1 MPGFLVRAFFWQSS
15 LPDARWWW
23 WWGAR
28 WWWRGWRRR
37 AWRRRRNTCFRSA
50 RNGPGYRHIRRYRH
64 PVALGVHALDIG
76 IVVLA
81 LSTYSRS
88 ARTIGT
94 DRTTHQQSCPGAGAN
109 ATMAANGGPGYCT
122 DCRADSGA
130 GYGRL
135 SGCIFSGLAT
145 DLHVGVLA
153 TVAIIFA
160 EALDGIATPRQ
171 NHDGRSGREDRTSPQ
186 KEGANNDR
194 GTSGDKFSLSHFH
207 FPGCGSTFCQPAG
220 QSLT

>member
-1 MPGFLVRAFFWQSS
+1 MPGFLVRAFFWQS
-15 LPDARWWW
+15 LPDARWWRRR
-23 WWGAR
+23 GAR
-28 WWWRGWRRR
+28 RWRWWRS
-37 AWRRRRNTCFRSA
+37 AWRRRRNACFRSA
-50 RNGPGYRHIRRYRH
+50 RNGPRHRHIRRHRY

-81 LSTYSRS
+81 LRANPRS
-88 ARTIGT
+88 ARAIDT

-109 ATMAANGGPGYCT
+109 ATMAANGSAGYCT

-130 GYGRL
+130 GYSRL

-145 DLHVGVLA
+145 DLNVGVLA

-160 EALDGIATPRQ
+160 EALDGITTPRQ
-171 NHDGRSGREDRTSPQ
+171 DHDGRSGRKYRTSAQ
-186 KEGANNDR
+186 KESANNNC
-194 GTSGDKFSLSHFH
+194 GTSGNKFSLSHFH
-207 FPGCGSTFCQPAG
+207 FPGSGSTFCQPAG